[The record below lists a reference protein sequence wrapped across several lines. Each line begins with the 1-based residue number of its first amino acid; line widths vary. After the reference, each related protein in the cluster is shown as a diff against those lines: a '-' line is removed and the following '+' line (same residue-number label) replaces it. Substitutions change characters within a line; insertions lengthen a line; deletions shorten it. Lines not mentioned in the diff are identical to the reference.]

1 MTRLHKS
8 MKCAIIF
15 LVSFGFHLFVYSGAA
30 NRFRLADAPFC
41 VQQLREAQ
49 SDPLPPFQQLI
60 IEHPSDDR
68 TTAVFGLSRCFNRQ
82 ENNRPSTRQLL
93 FFLGASLPN
102 VIARCSLAITSPQSA
117 QSHSFQ
123 FKFDPLV
130 VFDLPLAYRPVHR
143 PPVSVELRMLT
154 LADQSV

>member
-15 LVSFGFHLFVYSGAA
+15 WLSSGFHLFVYSGAA

-49 SDPLPPFQQLI
+49 SDPLPQFQQLI

-102 VIARCSLAITSPQSA
+102 VIGRWPAPRLNRQKVTLSNSNSIRLSSPICLWPIGQLIGHQCQS
-117 QSHSFQ
+117 
-123 FKFDPLV
+123 
-130 VFDLPLAYRPVHR
+130 YCGC
-143 PPVSVELRMLT
+143 
-154 LADQSV
+154 

>member
-15 LVSFGFHLFVYSGAA
+15 LLSFGFHLFVYSGAA

-49 SDPLPPFQQLI
+49 SDPLPQFQQLI

-93 FFLGASLPN
+93 LLFGRIIAKCYRSMAS
-102 VIARCSLAITSPQSA
+102 TSPQSA
-117 QSHSFQ
+117 QSYSFQ
-123 FKFDPLV
+123 FKFDPLIV
-130 VFDLPLAYRPVHR
+130 SDLPLAYRPVDR
-143 PPVSVELRMLT
+143 PPVSVVLRMLIQ
-154 LADQSV
+154 ADQSV